1 MPKNTDKI
9 KRGYKSID
17 GCEFCYKHEFYKL
30 PDRLDMVHEYA
41 RIFDSFM
48 YSDSLIISL
57 REENKRLK
65 CENEFMLK
73 LIEKNLNND

>member
-1 MPKNTDKI
+1 MTKNTDKI

-17 GCEFCYKHEFYKL
+17 GYEFCYKHEFHKL
-30 PDRLDMVHEYA
+30 SDRLDMVHEYS

-65 CENEFMLK
+65 YENEFMLK

>member
-1 MPKNTDKI
+1 MIKNTDKI

-17 GCEFCYKHEFYKL
+17 GYEFCYKHEFRKL
-30 PDRLDMVHEYA
+30 SDRLDMVHEYS

-65 CENEFMLK
+65 YENEFMLK